1 MLTFL
6 LPAVSNGNHTHL
18 NGLDFIHFKWSFA
31 GCQYICI
38 LKNPSVELL
47 RELRQPASVNFKA
60 LTRDAISLFVYS
72 ERHLLF
78 AFLSRLSLIF
88 IEFTTWKSLESTTVQ
103 SQRN

>member
-1 MLTFL
+1 MAIIRTSTDLISFTSSGVL
-6 LPAVSNGNHTHL
+6 LDAN
-18 NGLDFIHFKWSFA
+18 I
-31 GCQYICI
+31 YIYIYI

-47 RELRQPASVNFKA
+47 RELCQPASVNFKA

-88 IEFTTWKSLESTTVQ
+88 IEFTTWKTLYSTTVQ